1 MALSAECMAAWMAA
15 DLSQLDLVAIQIE
28 VCMSATTWCWSR
40 PSGST
45 PTEGATENA
54 AVVQALIDSRARARR
69 LARRGLVW
77 INVTAHPTAEWIAQ
91 QITEAFPWPAY
102 TTETCAKSSERRQ
115 RCEPCKGYGRR
126 GTA

>member
-1 MALSAECMAAWMAA
+1 MAAWMAA
-15 DLSQLDLVAIQIE
+15 DLSQLDLVAIQIDGLH
-28 VCMSATTWCWSR
+28 V
-40 PSGST
+40 GDDLVLV
-45 PTEGATENA
+45 A
-54 AVVQALIDSRARARR
+54 ALGIDADGGRDRER
-69 LARRGLVW
+69 RRGAGADRQSSAGSPAGTPRTCLDQCD
-77 INVTAHPTAEWIAQ
+77 AHPTAEWIAQ